1 MQMRSLGRAG
11 NHVRVRAA
19 KARTF
24 SMGARRQT
32 DGVYSE
38 LTAMR
43 TRVPFIEAWRREEGK
58 RVGGTLGVEGGE
70 GDGGKE
76 KEKVVR
82 GEEGGVGG
90 EGLQMKRMSDSFH
103 RVILPLASDP
113 WLLDNYITAS
123 GHIRLGAI
131 FMDLDALAGVISY
144 QHTGD
149 RVMTVTAAVDRITL
163 SRPLLEICDLELSGQ
178 VTFATGRSSME
189 VSLQVCKVPAA
200 GQENAPRRKED
211 VFMECAFTMVS
222 LDPVT
227 KKAVRIAG
235 VRPEGGV
242 EESWF
247 ERGRKSYEKKKREMG
262 RGLRSMEPDDEE
274 SDLIHRLWLKTLD
287 YHDPNTPSLLPRTC
301 TRMSTST
308 IQSVQIMQPQY
319 RNRHNFMIF
328 GGFLL
333 KSTFELA
340 FTCASAISHSRP
352 TFLALDPSTFENPV
366 PVGSVLYVSATLAYG
381 DRPLVRGE
389 GDADAEGE
397 EENGKEK
404 GRKTRVQIRVDTKVK
419 NVEHGETKPTGQF
432 NYTFEVEGEVQVL
445 PESYRE
451 FMVYLDARRR
461 SRGRGEER
469 EREGGMGMGME
480 KGNEGLGAG
489 GDGGLKVL

>member
-1 MQMRSLGRAG
+1 
-11 NHVRVRAA
+11 
-19 KARTF
+19 
-24 SMGARRQT
+24 
-32 DGVYSE
+32 
-38 LTAMR
+38 
-43 TRVPFIEAWRREEGK
+43 
-58 RVGGTLGVEGGE
+58 
-70 GDGGKE
+70 
-76 KEKVVR
+76 
-82 GEEGGVGG
+82 
-90 EGLQMKRMSDSFH
+90 MKRMGDSFH

-144 QHTGD
+144 KHTGD

-189 VSLQVCKVPAA
+189 VSLQVCKVPSA
-200 GQENAPRRKED
+200 GQENQPRRKED

-235 VRPEGGV
+235 VRPEGEV
-242 EESWF
+242 EEGWF
-247 ERGRKSYEKKKREMG
+247 ERGRKSYEKKKRELG
-262 RGLRSMEPDDEE
+262 RGLRSKEPDDEE

-287 YHDPNTPSLLPRTC
+287 YHDPNTPSLLPKTC
-301 TRMSTST
+301 TRMSNST

-352 TFLALDPSTFENPV
+352 IFLGLDPSTFENPV
-366 PVGSVLYVSATLAYG
+366 PVGSVLYVSATLVYG

-389 GDADAEGE
+389 GDAETETEREMERNDGEG
-397 EENGKEK
+397 GKAK
-404 GRKTRVQIRVDTKVK
+404 GKKTRVQIRVDTKVK
-419 NVEHGETKPTGQF
+419 NG
-432 NYTFEVEGEVQVL
+432 
-445 PESYRE
+445 
-451 FMVYLDARRR
+451 VYGLF
-461 SRGRGEER
+461 GCEE
-469 EREGGMGMGME
+469 EE
-480 KGNEGLGAG
+480 
-489 GDGGLKVL
+489 

>member
-1 MQMRSLGRAG
+1 
-11 NHVRVRAA
+11 
-19 KARTF
+19 
-24 SMGARRQT
+24 
-32 DGVYSE
+32 
-38 LTAMR
+38 
-43 TRVPFIEAWRREEGK
+43 
-58 RVGGTLGVEGGE
+58 
-70 GDGGKE
+70 
-76 KEKVVR
+76 
-82 GEEGGVGG
+82 
-90 EGLQMKRMSDSFH
+90 MSDSYH

-144 QHTGD
+144 KHTGE

-200 GQENAPRRKED
+200 GREHEPRRDED

-235 VRPEGGV
+235 VRPEGEV
-242 EESWF
+242 EEEWF
-247 ERGRKSYEKKKREMG
+247 ERGRKSYEKKKRELG

-287 YHDPNTPSLLPRTC
+287 YHAPIP
-301 TRMSTST
+301 
-308 IQSVQIMQPQY
+308 QPTQLHDL
-319 RNRHNFMIF
+319 R
-328 GGFLL
+328 GFLL

-352 TFLALDPSTFENPV
+352 IFLGLDPSTFENPV

-381 DRPLVRGE
+381 DRPLVSGE
-389 GDADAEGE
+389 ADADADAERGTGTGD
-397 EENGKEK
+397 GK
-404 GRKTRVQIRVDTKVK
+404 KTRVQIRVDTKVK

-461 SRGRGEER
+461 SRGRGWVGAEALR
-469 EREGGMGMGME
+469 SVDGE
-480 KGNEGLGAG
+480 KGKRKMCLGEGEM
-489 GDGGLKVL
+489 GD